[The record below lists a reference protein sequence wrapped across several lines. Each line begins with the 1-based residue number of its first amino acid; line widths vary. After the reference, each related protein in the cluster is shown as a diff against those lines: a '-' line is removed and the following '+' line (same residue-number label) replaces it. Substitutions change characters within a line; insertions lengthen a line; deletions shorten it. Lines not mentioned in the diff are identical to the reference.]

1 MREKG
6 STTQQVM
13 RGNLAPYRVPRGGW
27 IDKGIW
33 GCLSSLHSREQAPKF
48 GHYSGGEFGTSG
60 FTKNS
65 TRNLW
70 HAGEWCQ
77 SFLQAQ
83 VRSVVRVKGTACTS
97 SGEGSTSTCAAQLT
111 AATSPGSFMDSS
123 DVPTT
128 TQCSRCKASYP
139 CKLLQASGFR
149 ETLRRSRSADPGMA
163 IPTSG
168 DAQGKVSLR
177 LSPLQHLYL

>member
-1 MREKG
+1 MDRQRDLG
-6 STTQQVM
+6 LSQLTSQQ
-13 RGNLAPYRVPRGGW
+13 RAGPKIWTLQRR
-27 IDKGIW
+27 GIW
-33 GCLSSLHSREQAPKF
+33 NVR
-48 GHYSGGEFGTSG
+48 

-65 TRNLW
+65 IRNLW

-77 SFLQAQ
+77 PFLQAQ
-83 VRSVVRVKGTACTS
+83 VRSVVWVKGTACTS

-111 AATSPGSFMDSS
+111 AATFPGSFMDSS

-177 LSPLQHLYL
+177 PSPLQHLYL